1 MRLRVSG
8 VLAGGDGHVVVR
20 MTRRGDDP
28 EAVGAAVARAL
39 VEGGAAAI
47 DGFDGLL
54 DALP

>member
-1 MRLRVSG
+1 MGLRVSG
-8 VLAGGDGHVVVR
+8 VLASGDGHIVIR
-20 MTRRGDDP
+20 MNRRGDDP
-28 EAVGAAVARAL
+28 DAVGAAVARAL